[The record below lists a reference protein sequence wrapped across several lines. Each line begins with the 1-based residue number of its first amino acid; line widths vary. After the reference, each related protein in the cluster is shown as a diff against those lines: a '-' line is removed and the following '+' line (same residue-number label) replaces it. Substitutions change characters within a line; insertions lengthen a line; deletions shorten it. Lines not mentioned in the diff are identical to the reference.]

1 MLHPVHIM
9 IVEDERIIALH
20 LRKQLERLG
29 YERTSVHTAGYDA
42 LKAIERDPPDI
53 ILMDIRIDGDIDGIE
68 TAAGI
73 PPHLMIPVIYL
84 SAHSEDATLARAQKT
99 RPYGFLIK
107 PFSERELHATIQMAL
122 ERRIAELAL
131 RDTQQR
137 LSLAMTAAQMSCWE
151 IDVATRQ
158 MQRTG
163 LGSFSHLQETET
175 VTESWDDFLERVAP
189 EDRAMVRKAFTYAI
203 HNGEFYD
210 IVFRTIDEERGYR
223 WLRARGKLFPGDR
236 NATMRIIGM
245 TQDITDQRHT
255 QDKLREAM
263 AVYETTQDGI
273 LILDPNLKIT
283 NANKAYYRITGT
295 MPQSTLQHPPYFL
308 APEELASEQ
317 YREMYQALHNHR
329 HWHKDIDCNSAQGS
343 PISLSTQII
352 GVEDDNGLL
361 THYVAIVSDRT
372 AIRQAEQ
379 ELHYLAQYDGL
390 TSLPNRLLATDR
402 LNRAI
407 ERCEPRGS
415 IVACLFLDIDD
426 FKNINDTLGHAAGD
440 QVILIASTR
449 IKAVTDRT
457 DTISRLG
464 GDEFLII
471 RENMQ
476 SETAAASL
484 ANKIIQELE
493 RPFYIVG
500 HEMTLSASIGIS
512 LYPNHASSPQD
523 LIRLADTAMY
533 AAKDRGRRTYAFYES
548 EMTVNATHYMTRSL
562 ELRRGL
568 ENNELVLHYQPQ
580 IDAKTEQMIG
590 VEALL
595 RWNHPKHGLLGP
607 MEIIPIA
614 EQSGLIVEIGNW
626 VIREA
631 CTQARTWQDEFGEKI
646 RVAVNVSVR
655 QMQSPGFAD
664 AVQHELALSGLPA
677 EFLEIEVTESMIQD
691 EAAMIQTL
699 HDLREVGVSLAIDDF
714 GTGYSCLRS
723 IKSLPIK
730 RLKIDRAFINGIP
743 DNSDDVAVVDAMLAM
758 AGSLG
763 LQVTA
768 EGVETREQHAYLRNI
783 DGMELQGFLFSKPV
797 PADEIFVRKDSAAKF
812 HKSV

>member
-1 MLHPVHIM
+1 MRHPVHVM

-20 LRKQLERLG
+20 LRKQLEKLG
-29 YERTSVHTAGYDA
+29 YERTSVHTQGSDA
-42 LKAIERDPPDI
+42 LHAIERDPPDI

-73 PPHLMIPVIYL
+73 PPNLMIPVIYL

-107 PFSERELHATIQMAL
+107 PFSDRELHATIQMAL

-131 RDTQQR
+131 REAQQR

-151 IDVATRQ
+151 IDVETRQ
-158 MQRTG
+158 MHSTG
-163 LGSFSHLQETET
+163 LGNFGQTHDTET
-175 VTESWDDFLERVAP
+175 VTEDWDAFLDRVAS
-189 EDRAMVRKAFTYAI
+189 EDRDMVRKAFAYAVR
-203 HNGEFYD
+203 NGDFYD
-210 IVFRTIDEERGYR
+210 VVFRTLTADQSYR
-223 WLRARGKLFPGDR
+223 WLRARGKSFSGD
-236 NATMRIIGM
+236 NNTPQRIVGM
-245 TQDITDQRHT
+245 MQDITDQRLT
-255 QDKLREAM
+255 KDKLREAM

-273 LILDPNLKIT
+273 LILDPDLNIT
-283 NANKAYYRITGT
+283 NANRAYYRITG
-295 MPQSTLQHPPYFL
+295 QSPKTTLAKPPYFI
-308 APEELASEQ
+308 APEEFPAEFYSELFLTL
-317 YREMYQALHNHR
+317 RNRR
-329 HWHKDIDCNSAQGS
+329 HWTRDIETRSVQGT
-343 PISLSTQII
+343 PISLATQII
-352 GVEDDNGLL
+352 AVEDDDGEL
-361 THYVAIVSDRT
+361 THFVAIISDRT

-407 ERCEPRGS
+407 ERSETRGS
-415 IVACLFLDIDD
+415 MVACLFLDIDG

-440 QVILIASTR
+440 QVIVIASTR
-449 IKAVTDRT
+449 IKAVTNRD
-457 DTISRLG
+457 DTVSRLG

-471 RENMQ
+471 RENIQ
-476 SETAAASL
+476 NEAAASAL
-484 ANKIIQELE
+484 AGKILHELQ

-512 LYPNHASSPQD
+512 LYPNNALSPQD

-548 EMTVNATHYMTRSL
+548 KMTEHATHYLTRSL

-568 ENNELVLHYQPQ
+568 ENEELVLYYQPQ
-580 IDAKTEQMIG
+580 FDAIGQEMVG

-595 RWNHPKHGLLGP
+595 RWNHPVHGLLGP
-607 MEIIPIA
+607 SEIIPVA

-631 CTQARTWQDEFGEKI
+631 CTQARRWQDQHDAKI

-655 QMQSPGFAD
+655 QMQLPGFAQ
-664 AVQHELALSGLPA
+664 VVEHELNISGLPA
-677 EFLEIEVTESMIQD
+677 EYLEIEVTESMIQD
-691 EAAMIQTL
+691 EDMMIQTL
-699 HDLREVGVSLAIDDF
+699 HELREVGVSLAIDDF

-723 IKSLPIK
+723 IKRLPIK
-730 RLKIDRAFINGIP
+730 RIKIDRAFIKGIP
-743 DNSDDVAVVDAMLAM
+743 DNKDDVAVVDAMLAM
-758 AGSLG
+758 VGSLG
-763 LQVTA
+763 LVVTA
-768 EGVETREQHAYLRNI
+768 EGVETRAQHEYLRDI
-783 DGMELQGFLFSKPV
+783 KDIELQGFLFSKPI
-797 PADEIFVRKDSAAKF
+797 PADQIFARKIARTKIS
-812 HKSV
+812 

>member
-1 MLHPVHIM
+1 MRHPVHIM

-20 LRKQLERLG
+20 LRKQLEKLG
-29 YERTSVHTAGYDA
+29 YERTSVHTEGIDA
-42 LKAIERDPPDI
+42 LKAIERDTPDI
-53 ILMDIRIDGDIDGIE
+53 ILMDIRIDGNMDGIE

-107 PFSERELHATIQMAL
+107 PFSDRELHATIQMAL
-122 ERRIAELAL
+122 ERRVAELAL
-131 RDTQQR
+131 RDAQQR

-158 MQRTG
+158 MHTSAHG
-163 LGSFSHLQETET
+163 AFGPMTET
-175 VTESWDDFLERVAP
+175 QPITESWDDFLDRVAE
-189 EDRAMVRKAFTYAI
+189 EDRDMVRKTFSNAVRQ
-203 HNGEFYD
+203 GEFYD
-210 IVFRTIDEERGYR
+210 VVFRSISHDQSVR
-223 WLRARGKLFPGDR
+223 WLRARGKTFVNDPRG
-236 NATMRIIGM
+236 TQRIIGM
-245 TQDITDQRHT
+245 MQDITDQRVT
-255 QDKLREAM
+255 KDKLREAM

-273 LILDPNLKIT
+273 LILDPDLNVT
-283 NANKAYYRITGT
+283 NANQAYYRITGKT
-295 MPQSTLQHPPYFL
+295 THETLNQPPYFL
-308 APEELASEQ
+308 APEEFSAEF
-317 YREMYQALHNHR
+317 YQDLFATLRGRR
-329 HWHKDIDCNSAQGS
+329 HWHHDIETRSAHGN
-343 PISLSTQII
+343 PIALATQII
-352 GVEDDNGLL
+352 AVEDDDGEL
-361 THYVAIVSDRT
+361 THFVSIVSDRT

-407 ERCEPRGS
+407 ERCETRGS

-449 IKAVTDRT
+449 IKAVTDST

-471 RENMQ
+471 RENIQ
-476 SETAAASL
+476 SAAAASNL
-484 ANKIIQELE
+484 AARIIQELQ

-512 LYPNHASSPQD
+512 LYPDHAKSPQD

-568 ENNELVLHYQPQ
+568 ERDELVLHYQPQ
-580 IDAKTEQMIG
+580 VDAKTQEMVG

-595 RWNHPKHGLLGP
+595 RWNHPVHGLLGP
-607 MEIIPIA
+607 HEIIPVA

-631 CTQARTWQDEFGEKI
+631 CSQARRWQDEFGEKI
-646 RVAVNVSVR
+646 RMAVNVSVR
-655 QMQSPGFAD
+655 QMQSSNFAE

-677 EFLEIEVTESMIQD
+677 RYLELEVTESMIQD
-691 EAAMIQTL
+691 TTHMINTL
-699 HDLREVGVSLAIDDF
+699 HELRAVGVSLAIDDF

-730 RLKIDRAFINGIP
+730 RIKIDRAFINGVP
-743 DNSDDVAVVDAMLAM
+743 DNNDDVALIKAMLAM
-758 AGSLG
+758 ADSLD
-763 LQVTA
+763 LDVTA
-768 EGVETREQHAYLRNI
+768 EGVETKEQFDFLREIKRI
-783 DGMELQGFLFSKPV
+783 ELQGYLFSKPL
-797 PADEIFVRKDSAAKF
+797 PAEQLFSPRFARSKIS
-812 HKSV
+812 

>member
-1 MLHPVHIM
+1 MRHPVHIM

-20 LRKQLERLG
+20 LRKQLEKLG
-29 YERTSVHTAGYDA
+29 YERTSVHTQGIDA

-53 ILMDIRIDGDIDGIE
+53 ILMDIRIDGDMDGIE
-68 TAAGI
+68 TASGI
-73 PPHLMIPVIYL
+73 PANLMIPVIYL

-107 PFSERELHATIQMAL
+107 PFSDRELHATIQMAL

-131 RDTQQR
+131 REAQQR

-158 MQRTG
+158 MQSTG
-163 LGSFSHLQETET
+163 LASFGHYHDTET
-175 VTESWDDFLERVAP
+175 VTESWDTFLERVAT
-189 EDRAMVRKAFTYAI
+189 EDRDMVRKTFSNAV
-203 HNGEFYD
+203 HHGEFYD
-210 IVFRTIDEERGYR
+210 VVFRSVGPDRGYR
-223 WLRARGKLFPGDR
+223 WLRARGKSFVNKPNG
-236 NATMRIIGM
+236 TQRIIGM
-245 TQDITDQRHT
+245 MQDITDQRLT
-255 QDKLREAM
+255 KDKLREAM

-273 LILDPNLKIT
+273 LILDPDLNVT
-283 NANKAYYRITGT
+283 NANQAYYRITGQN
-295 MPQSTLQHPPYFL
+295 PKNTLDKPPYFL
-308 APEELASEQ
+308 APEEFSAEF
-317 YREMYQALHNHR
+317 YQELFSTLRNR
-329 HWHKDIDCNSAQGS
+329 GHWHRDIDTKSVQGS
-343 PISLSTQII
+343 PIALATQII
-352 GVEDDNGLL
+352 AVQDDDGEL
-361 THYVAIVSDRT
+361 THFVSIVSDRT

-407 ERCEPRGS
+407 ERCETRGS

-449 IKAVTDRT
+449 IKAVTDST

-471 RENMQ
+471 RENIQ
-476 SETAAASL
+476 SAAAAGNL
-484 ANKIIQELE
+484 ATKIIQELQ

-512 LYPNHASSPQD
+512 LYPDHARSPQD

-533 AAKDRGRRTYAFYES
+533 AAKDRGRRTHAFYES
-548 EMTVNATHYMTRSL
+548 EMTASATHYMTRSL

-568 ENNELVLHYQPQ
+568 EHNELVLHYQPQ
-580 IDAKTEQMIG
+580 IDAKTEEMVG

-595 RWNHPKHGLLGP
+595 RWNHPVHGLLGP
-607 MEIIPIA
+607 HEIIPVA

-631 CTQARTWQDEFGEKI
+631 CTQARRWQDEFGEKI
-646 RVAVNVSVR
+646 RMAVNVSVR
-655 QMQSPGFAD
+655 QMRTANFAE

-691 EAAMIQTL
+691 ETHMIQTL

-723 IKSLPIK
+723 IKSLPIS
-730 RLKIDRAFINGIP
+730 RLKIDRAFINGLP
-743 DNSDDVAVVDAMLAM
+743 DNSDDVALIEAMLAM
-758 AGSLG
+758 AHSLD
-763 LQVTA
+763 LLVTA
-768 EGVETREQHAYLRNI
+768 EGVETEEQFEFLRGI
-783 DGMELQGFLFSKPV
+783 KGIEIQGYLFSKPL
-797 PADEIFVRKDSAAKF
+797 PAEEIFTTELAKF
-812 HKSV
+812 KIS

>member
-1 MLHPVHIM
+1 MHHPVHVM
-9 IVEDERIIALH
+9 IVEDERVIALH

-29 YERTSVHTAGYDA
+29 YERTSVHNAGYDA

-73 PPHLMIPVIYL
+73 PPHLLIPVIYL
-84 SAHSEDATLARAQKT
+84 SAHSEDATLVRAQKT

-122 ERRIAELAL
+122 ERRVAELAL

-158 MQRTG
+158 VQRTG

-175 VTESWDDFLERVAP
+175 ITESWDDFLERVAP
-189 EDRAMVRKAFTYAI
+189 EDRAMVRKAFTFAI

-223 WLRARGKLFPGDR
+223 WLRARGKLFPADR
-236 NATMRIIGM
+236 TSAMRIIGM

-273 LILDPNLKIT
+273 LILDPKLNVT
-283 NANKAYYRITGT
+283 NANKAYYRITGANAKN
-295 MPQSTLQHPPYFL
+295 TLHHPPYFIT
-308 APEELASEQ
+308 PEKLPAEQ
-317 YREMYQALHNHR
+317 YKELLLALQNR
-329 HWHKDIDCNSAQGS
+329 KHWHQDIDTQNTGGG
-343 PISLSTQII
+343 PISLAIQII
-352 GVEDDNGLL
+352 GVEDDDGKL
-361 THYVAIVSDRT
+361 THFVAIVSDRT

-407 ERCEPRGS
+407 ERSEQTGS

-449 IKAVTDRT
+449 IRAVTERT

-471 RENMQ
+471 RENLK
-476 SETAAASL
+476 SEVAAANL

-500 HEMTLSASIGIS
+500 QEMTLSASIGIS
-512 LYPNHASSPQD
+512 FYPNHASSSQD

-533 AAKDRGRRTYAFYES
+533 AAKDRGRRTYAFYET
-548 EMTVNATHYMTRSL
+548 EMTENATHYMTRSL

-580 IDAKTEQMIG
+580 IDARTEQMVG

-595 RWNHPKHGLLGP
+595 RWNHPQHGLLGP
-607 MEIIPIA
+607 AEIIPIA

-631 CTQARTWQDEFGEKI
+631 CSQARQWQDEFDKKI
-646 RVAVNVSVR
+646 RVAVNASVR
-655 QMQSPGFAD
+655 QLRSEGFAE

-691 EAAMIQTL
+691 EASMIKTL
-699 HDLREVGVSLAIDDF
+699 HELREVGVLLAIDDF

-730 RLKIDRAFINGIP
+730 RIKIDRAFIKGIP
-743 DNSDDVAVVDAMLAM
+743 DKTDDVALVEAMLAM

-763 LQVTA
+763 LLVTA
-768 EGVETREQHAYLRNI
+768 EGVETREQYTFLRAI
-783 DGMELQGFLFSKPV
+783 EGIELQGYLFGKPV
-797 PADEIFVRKDSAAKF
+797 PASEITADTSPKAKF
-812 HKSV
+812 S

>member
-1 MLHPVHIM
+1 MRHPVHIM

-20 LRKQLERLG
+20 LRKQLEKLG
-29 YERTSVHTAGYDA
+29 YERTSVHTQGLDA

-68 TAAGI
+68 TASGI
-73 PPHLMIPVIYL
+73 PSNLMIPVIYL

-107 PFSERELHATIQMAL
+107 PFSDRELHATIQMAL
-122 ERRIAELAL
+122 ERRVAELAL
-131 RDTQQR
+131 RDAQQR

-151 IDVATRQ
+151 IDIATRQ
-158 MQRTG
+158 MQSTG
-163 LGSFSHLQETET
+163 LASFGHYQDAET
-175 VTESWDDFLERVAP
+175 VTESWDAFLEKVAD
-189 EDRAMVRKAFTYAI
+189 EDRDMVRKSFSNAVR
-203 HNGEFYD
+203 HGEFYD
-210 IVFRTIDEERGYR
+210 VVFRRIAPDQGYR
-223 WLRARGKLFPGDR
+223 WLRARGKSFVNDPKG
-236 NATMRIIGM
+236 THRIVGM
-245 TQDITDQRHT
+245 MQDITDQRMT
-255 QDKLREAM
+255 KDKLREAM

-273 LILDPNLKIT
+273 LILDPDLNVT
-283 NANKAYYRITGT
+283 NANQAYYRITGESPKT
-295 MPQSTLQHPPYFL
+295 TLTKPPYFL
-308 APEELASEQ
+308 APEEFSAEF
-317 YREMYQALHNHR
+317 YQDLFSTLRNRR
-329 HWHKDIDCNSAQGS
+329 HWHRDIDTKSVQGN
-343 PISLSTQII
+343 PIALATQII
-352 GVEDDNGLL
+352 AVEDDDGEL
-361 THYVAIVSDRT
+361 THFVSIVSDRT

-407 ERCEPRGS
+407 ERCETRGS

-440 QVILIASTR
+440 QVLLIASTR

-471 RENMQ
+471 RENIQ
-476 SETAAASL
+476 SSTAAGNL
-484 ANKIIQELE
+484 AARIIQELQ

-512 LYPNHASSPQD
+512 LYPDHATSPQD

-533 AAKDRGRRTYAFYES
+533 AAKDRGRRTFAFYEPQ
-548 EMTVNATHYMTRSL
+548 MTASATHYMTRSL

-568 ENNELVLHYQPQ
+568 EHNELILHYQPQ
-580 IDAKTEQMIG
+580 IDAKTEEMVG

-595 RWNHPKHGLLGP
+595 RWNHPDHGLLGP
-607 MEIIPIA
+607 HEIIPVA

-631 CTQARTWQDEFGEKI
+631 CTQARRWQDEFGEKI
-646 RVAVNVSVR
+646 RMAVNVSVR
-655 QMQSPGFAD
+655 QMRAANFAET
-664 AVQHELALSGLPA
+664 VQHELALSGLPA
-677 EFLEIEVTESMIQD
+677 EFLELEVTESMIQD
-691 EAAMIQTL
+691 EASMIQTL

-723 IKSLPIK
+723 IKSLPIS
-730 RLKIDRAFINGIP
+730 RLKIDRAFINGLP
-743 DNSDDVAVVDAMLAM
+743 DNNDDVALIEAMLAM
-758 AGSLG
+758 AHSLG
-763 LQVTA
+763 LLVTA
-768 EGVETREQHAYLRNI
+768 EGVETEEQYDFLRGI
-783 DGMELQGFLFSKPV
+783 KGIELQGYLFSKPL
-797 PADEIFVRKDSAAKF
+797 PAEKIFTTQLAKF
-812 HKSV
+812 NIS